1 MTNEL
6 RERKGGR
13 EWEKERKKRVRKRFT
28 CQVCEPVLLIDTPD
42 LTFPRW
48 PLCVRDRQIY

>member
-28 CQVCEPVLLIDTPD
+28 CQVCEPVLLIGTPD